1 LFIEEY
7 QILKKRE
14 EIAQEEGETTIEVT
28 PLDVRSGVYPK
39 SYFDLEKYPT
49 HWKIVNI

>member
-1 LFIEEY
+1 MD
-7 QILKKRE
+7 
-14 EIAQEEGETTIEVT
+14 ATNGENSTELSPVDIG
-28 PLDVRSGVYPK
+28 SGVYPK